1 MNIIYLSILCLFTLT
16 ACSSSAD
23 ISMDDIKA
31 MMNDRDM
38 PDSQKLDMIDAYR
51 RSIDKEKLKIST
63 GTKSEN
69 GLLSNYILFSQNNVP
84 VILESE
90 IYGGSYNIS
99 TTYYLF
105 DEKPYY
111 INGMMRDQFRQSGNF
126 THHEQVIYLDRR
138 KVIMQLKRSETNTED
153 IRVDLSH
160 VAFKDITAG
169 LVHPEVDAQE
179 NQNTVKKI
187 LTLVKEQNQK

>member
-1 MNIIYLSILCLFTLT
+1 
-16 ACSSSAD
+16 
-23 ISMDDIKA
+23 
-31 MMNDRDM
+31 MNDRDM

-84 VILESE
+84 VIL
-90 IYGGSYNIS
+90 
-99 TTYYLF
+99 
-105 DEKPYY
+105 D
-111 INGMMRDQFRQSGNF
+111 
-126 THHEQVIYLDRR
+126 
-138 KVIMQLKRSETNTED
+138 MQLKRSETNTED